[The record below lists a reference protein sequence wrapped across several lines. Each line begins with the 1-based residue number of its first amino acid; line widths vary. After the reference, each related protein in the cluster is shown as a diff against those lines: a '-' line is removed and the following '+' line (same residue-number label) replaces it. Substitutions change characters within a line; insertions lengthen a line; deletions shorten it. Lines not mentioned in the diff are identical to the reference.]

1 MSHNPVVCQVLVCDD
16 IRESVTTGELV
27 NPISIGIQL
36 DYSTVQI

>member
-1 MSHNPVVCQVLVCDD
+1 MSHKPVVRKILVCVDT
-16 IRESVTTGELV
+16 RESRTTGELV